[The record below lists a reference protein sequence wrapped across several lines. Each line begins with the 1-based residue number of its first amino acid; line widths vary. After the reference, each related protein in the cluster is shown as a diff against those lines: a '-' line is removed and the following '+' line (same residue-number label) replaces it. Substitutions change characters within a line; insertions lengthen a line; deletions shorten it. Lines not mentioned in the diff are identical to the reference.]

1 MNPNHDIVVA
11 LSESE
16 TALKICDVVW
26 LEAMDSESVLPSVRL
41 WSWNQG
47 LFELEPS
54 AGCDIQKLHE
64 DYGLQS

>member
-26 LEAMDSESVLPSVRL
+26 LEAMDSESVPSVRL

-47 LFELEPS
+47 LFE
-54 AGCDIQKLHE
+54 
-64 DYGLQS
+64 